1 MALFMRPEMLNIIKP
16 PVSSKSLQDFGV
28 PKMGGEQHWQCF
40 LHLCSGEEEWS
51 LNTSERNYSSTDSVV
66 NTLGLC
72 HSVEKLPQNLQDGMF
87 LFRGFICSLNK

>member
-1 MALFMRPEMLNIIKP
+1 MALFMQPDILNSTKP
-16 PVSSKSLQDFGV
+16 PVSSKSPQDFGE

-51 LNTSERNYSSTDSVV
+51 LNTSEKNYSSADSVV

-72 HSVEKLPQNLQDGMF
+72 HSVGKLPQNLQDRMCF
-87 LFRGFICSLNK
+87 CSEGLSAL